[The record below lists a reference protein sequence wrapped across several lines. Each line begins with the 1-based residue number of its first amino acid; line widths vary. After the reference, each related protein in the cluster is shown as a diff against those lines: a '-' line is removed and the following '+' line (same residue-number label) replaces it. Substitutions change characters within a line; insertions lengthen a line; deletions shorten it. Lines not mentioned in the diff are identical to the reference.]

1 MNTTENIF
9 AVTYDVGD
17 IKPNTEFNTHYILG
31 TLKKAKIFAKDI
43 LENSDEIRSNFVCVW
58 YTTVGETGEIILDT
72 EACFFCVEDGE
83 IEELTPEEYEW
94 MQSDESYYYLSGNPW
109 DV

>member
-1 MNTTENIF
+1 MKINAEIF

-17 IKPNTEFNTHYILG
+17 IKSNVEFKTHFVAGNLE
-31 TLKKAKIFAKDI
+31 TAKTFAKNI
-43 LENSDEIRSNFVCVW
+43 LSTSDEIRSNWVCVW
-58 YTTVGETGEIILDT
+58 NTVIADNGEIIPD
-72 EACFFCVEDGE
+72 EEICFFVEDNNE